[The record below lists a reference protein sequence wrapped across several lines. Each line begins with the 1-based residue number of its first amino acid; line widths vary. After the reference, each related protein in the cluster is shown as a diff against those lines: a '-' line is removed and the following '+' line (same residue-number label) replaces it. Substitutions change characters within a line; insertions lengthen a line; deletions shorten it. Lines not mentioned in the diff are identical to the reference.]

1 MTASSTPSTT
11 AIAIAMTVSSIVTT
25 AAAEIR
31 WSNRYLP
38 YVDQSYASLVA
49 APQANRNSSVTR
61 MPALIQRPGRRS
73 GTALMGVLLAS
84 VMGQLP
90 DAPLISD
97 VSTAPSSRP
106 QSLRMSSYVP
116 SSISDC
122 TAACRAL
129 LRSPSLAT
137 T

>member
-49 APQANRNSSVTR
+49 APQANRNRRATR

-84 VMGQLP
+84 VMGSAAGCPVDLRRVRRAVLE
-90 DAPLISD
+90 APVLED
-97 VSTAPSSRP
+97 
-106 QSLRMSSYVP
+106 
-116 SSISDC
+116 
-122 TAACRAL
+122 L
-129 LRSPSLAT
+129 LVGAVVD
-137 T
+137 